1 MIRRIEKQDRETFI
15 KLTKDFYRT
24 DAVLSNIPEEN
35 IAKTFEMIINDSP
48 YVAGYFYLYKDTVVA
63 YCLLSFTYSN
73 ESGGLVLLIEE
84 LYVIPKYQRKGIG
97 TKLLAFLEDKYYDQ
111 VAIMRLEVMR
121 NNTQA
126 QNLYLEKGF
135 KELKYIQMIKDVQ

>member
-24 DAVLSNIPEEN
+24 DAVLSSIPEGN
-35 IAKTFEMIINDSP
+35 ITKTFEMIINDSP
-48 YVAGYFYLYKDTVVA
+48 YVTGYFYIHKEMVAA

-73 ESGGLVLLIEE
+73 EAGGLVLLIEE
-84 LYVIPKYQRKGIG
+84 LYVVPKFQRKGIG
-97 TKLLAFLEDKYYDQ
+97 TKLLAFLENKYHDQ

-135 KELKYIQMIKDVQ
+135 KELKYVQMIKDVQ